1 MIVARLIGGFCGGF
15 IALGLASTS
24 HSSATH
30 HSASGVSPVWWLAVP
45 IVSALVAGTALSMV
59 LPRLSSR
66 TVAYPPAITATTLG
80 GAVPVVLTVLSSHR
94 LGGTTPL
101 IAAGGW
107 VIGVTMTT
115 LLVRGASAPID
126 A

>member
-1 MIVARLIGGFCGGF
+1 M
-15 IALGLASTS
+15 
-24 HSSATH
+24 
-30 HSASGVSPVWWLAVP
+30 WWLAVP

-94 LGGTTPL
+94 VGGTTPL